1 MQELMAIVF
10 TDQDSAERLAA
21 SIAALEPGQRS
32 WLKDAALVA
41 RDQAGDVVTYE
52 LPGLIGEGEFGGLF
66 WGFLFALIFWTKW
79 WDLSIPLTI
88 QDDFVKSAGE
98 AMGKGDS
105 GLFIFTS
112 DGDAALQV
120 LDGLPALREQRV
132 DVVRSALEPGELGL
146 IQRTFRKK

>member
-10 TDQDSAERLAA
+10 TDQNSAERLVG
-21 SIAALEPGQRS
+21 SLAALDAGQRA

-41 RDQAGDVVTYE
+41 RDQAGDIATYE
-52 LPGLIGEGEFGGLF
+52 LPRLIGEGAFGGLF
-66 WGFLFALIFWTKW
+66 WGFLFSLIFWTKW
-79 WDLSIPLTI
+79 WGLSIPLTI

-120 LDGLPALREQRV
+120 LDGLPDLREQRV
-132 DVVRSALEPGELGL
+132 EVVRSALEPGELGR